1 MNPRKPTTND
11 SAESA
16 LIQVQLETPMVR
28 RGLLLKFASTVFAS
42 LVAPGVLARTLHQTK
57 TKTQVPA
64 WFPTLPEKDAG
75 EDVLIRMMRDLQV
88 AFAKPEVDR
97 RWIMVIDLRKCTGC
111 HA

>member
-1 MNPRKPTTND
+1 MNPTKPTTND
-11 SAESA
+11 SAESG

-28 RGLLLKFASTVFAS
+28 RDLLLKFASTVFAS
-42 LVAPGVLARTLHQTK
+42 LVAPGVLARTLNQTK
-57 TKTQVPA
+57 RQVPA
-64 WFPTLPEKDAG
+64 WFPTLPEKNAG

-88 AFAKPEVDR
+88 AFTKPEVDR